1 MGAKGCQWKPLTT
14 SYERSSKCNFPK
26 IFFKELALRFV
37 HHVIYIVWEGHFTP
51 PVMCLWGQVSQ
62 FHFSPE
68 FDFLISAAFHANET
82 LEITEHFDP
91 VTNGCLTFWH
101 FPSVTVSLEAQM
113 VSGSEVGESHSM
125 EYIHIPK
132 KGLLV
137 NQKLRVW
144 EGGKKIVAHSPSV
157 LDGHNSCYQLSWM
170 GLILKWNWYCP
181 ERMTHLV
188 RPVQIE
194 QQNFW
199 EQFTSDS
206 NRKSFLLWGFFASTY
221 CFWESKMGEKLRK
234 VWVMSLTSRSELLW
248 YFSWPIQFCKNYV
261 AMYAG
266 LASEKFAVNSSENI
280 CC

>member
-1 MGAKGCQWKPLTT
+1 MGAIGCQWKPLTT

-113 VSGSEVGESHSM
+113 VSGSNVGESHSM

-132 KGLLV
+132 KGLLTKSPEFGKEAK
-137 NQKLRVW
+137 KLW
-144 EGGKKIVAHSPSV
+144 LIHHLFSMAIIVVINCLEWDWYWNEIDIA
-157 LDGHNSCYQLSWM
+157 LNAWR
-170 GLILKWNWYCP
+170 IL
-181 ERMTHLV
+181 
-188 RPVQIE
+188 
-194 QQNFW
+194 
-199 EQFTSDS
+199 
-206 NRKSFLLWGFFASTY
+206 
-221 CFWESKMGEKLRK
+221 
-234 VWVMSLTSRSELLW
+234 
-248 YFSWPIQFCKNYV
+248 
-261 AMYAG
+261 YAPF
-266 LASEKFAVNSSENI
+266 K
-280 CC
+280 